1 MNTEMRE
8 STMNTG
14 ELTDDELDRVTGGWD
29 QLTARLTASAILNGL
44 AAIPVIGVVSQ
55 VTRGAANAVTGYAL

>member
-14 ELTDDELDRVTGGWD
+14 ELTDDELDRVTGGFD
-29 QLTARLTASAILNGL
+29 RQTTTAILNGL
-44 AAIPVIGVVSQ
+44 AAIPVFGVVSQ
-55 VTRGAANAVTGYAL
+55 VTRAAANAVTGYNL

>member
-14 ELTDDELDRVTGGWD
+14 ELTDDEQDRVTGGLD
-29 QLTARLTASAILNGL
+29 RSTASAILNGL
-44 AAIPVIGVVSQ
+44 AAIPVFGVVAQ
-55 VTRGAANAVTGYAL
+55 LTRVSANAVTGYNL

>member
-14 ELTDDELDRVTGGWD
+14 ELTPEELDRVTGGLSLAD
-29 QLTARLTASAILNGL
+29 VATVAVGVAPALALPGGLVIVASDLASAY
-44 AAIPVIGVVSQ
+44 IGK
-55 VTRGAANAVTGYAL
+55 RL